1 VLTKGQNSKIE
12 ATEPQELAR
21 LAAVLAAEK
30 RGEDIVILDLRKF
43 SIGCQ
48 FFVLVSAT
56 ADRHVRALAEWIE
69 DELKSRRGA
78 RLWHREGLTR
88 ASWILLDYVD
98 VVIHIFQ
105 REAREYYLLERL
117 WGDAPSE
124 TVASDAPGKA
134 HDSAEDQELEDEE

>member
-1 VLTKGQNSKIE
+1 MTQEQNSKIE
-12 ATEPQELAR
+12 ATAPQELAR
-21 LAAVLAAEK
+21 SAAVLAAEK

-56 ADRHVRALAEWIE
+56 AARHVRALAEWIE
-69 DELKSRRGA
+69 DELQRRHGA
-78 RLWHREGLTR
+78 RLWHREGLTH

-105 REAREYYLLERL
+105 REARQYYLLERL
-117 WGDAPSE
+117 WGDAPCE
-124 TVASDAPGKA
+124 TVASDAPGEA
-134 HDSAEDQELEDEE
+134 HESDEDQELEDEE